1 MSPTKASPI
10 RVLVADDH
18 VLVRSGIV
26 GLLRTSPGIDV
37 VAEASDGIETTHK
50 TLEIRP
56 DVVVLD
62 VSIPGLNGIE
72 ATRRIH
78 AALPQ
83 VRILMLTMHDEEEY
97 VVRAVRAGASGYLTK
112 DGTASELIAGI
123 RAVSEG
129 KSYFSTP
136 ARKAIDRAGQRRA
149 GAEDPYGELTQRERE
164 VFRLVVEG
172 KSNAEIAGIH
182 SISPKTVDNHRTRLM
197 NKLEVHSSADLVR
210 YAARRTSLRL
220 REGPAPAGAPAS
232 DSAGCGGFRRR
243 QSLRDRRREF

>member
-1 MSPTKASPI
+1 MTSETTPPV

-18 VLVRSGIV
+18 SLVRSGIV
-26 GLLRTSPGIDV
+26 GLLNTSPGIEV
-37 VAEASDGIETTHK
+37 VAEASDGIETARK
-50 TLEIRP
+50 ALEIRP

-72 ATRRIH
+72 AARRIH
-78 AALPQ
+78 EALPQ
-83 VRILMLTMHDEEEY
+83 IRILMLTMHDEEEY

-129 KSYFSTP
+129 KAYFSPP
-136 ARKAIDRAGQRRA
+136 ARKAIARAGRRQS
-149 GAEDPYGELTQRERE
+149 GAEDPYGALTERERE

-172 KSNAEIAGIH
+172 KSNPEIAGIL

-197 NKLEVHSSADLVR
+197 NKLEVHSSAELVR
-210 YAARRTSLRL
+210 YAARRGL
-220 REGPAPAGAPAS
+220 AP
-232 DSAGCGGFRRR
+232 
-243 QSLRDRRREF
+243 

>member
-1 MSPTKASPI
+1 MTSETTPPV

-18 VLVRSGIV
+18 SLVRSGIV
-26 GLLRTSPGIDV
+26 GLLNTSPGIEV
-37 VAEASDGIETTHK
+37 VAEASDGIETARK
-50 TLEIRP
+50 ALEIRP

-72 ATRRIH
+72 AARRIH
-78 AALPQ
+78 EALPQ
-83 VRILMLTMHDEEEY
+83 IRILMLTMHDEEEY

-129 KSYFSTP
+129 KRYFSPP
-136 ARKAIDRAGQRRA
+136 ARRAIDRAGRRQP
-149 GAEDPYGELTQRERE
+149 GAEDPYDSLTKRERE

-172 KSNAEIAGIH
+172 KSNPEIAGIL

-197 NKLEVHSSADLVR
+197 NKLEVHSSAELVR
-210 YAARRTSLRL
+210 YAARRGL
-220 REGPAPAGAPAS
+220 AS
-232 DSAGCGGFRRR
+232 
-243 QSLRDRRREF
+243 